1 MGLKKSKEKKWSL
14 GTTAWGLG
22 VLTALGRCQL
32 LGPLSGHSWELPE
45 FTPTR
50 PTLTPHFGGFQS
62 LGHVQLCEAIDR
74 SMPGFPVLHCLPE
87 FAETHIR

>member
-1 MGLKKSKEKKWSL
+1 M
-14 GTTAWGLG
+14 
-22 VLTALGRCQL
+22 LTALGRCQL

-45 FTPTR
+45 FTPTW
-50 PTLTPHFGGFQS
+50 PTLTPHFGGVQL
-62 LGHVQLCEAIDR
+62 LGHIQLCEAMDR